1 MTSVASLEEEFF
13 AGKSIAGG
21 DPNFWKRS
29 SHFPPAVLLPKK
41 GIPNK
46 FHAQTAQ
53 ANEPS
58 TVAVAKG
65 TLLFLSMLVVI
76 VWLFSLLLLRDCFFL
91 AASCA
96 SNSALRT
103 GLTPVP
109 EQVPIA
115 DLPVKPLLRMG
126 QRSSRWLECWQKGLS
141 TKMGEAVAQGYS

>member
-103 GLTPVP
+103 GLKLCFWK
-109 EQVPIA
+109 A
-115 DLPVKPLLRMG
+115 DSAADSLAT
-126 QRSSRWLECWQKGLS
+126 RSRSRSELGAKFSAE
-141 TKMGEAVAQGYS
+141 TAA